1 MYFCLC
7 IKIDSAFFISL
18 SVNDTFTTFE
28 IYIIYIELYQFLRN
42 LDTLI
47 ASTNSETLLVVKAD
61 QYPFNILTEYSK
73 QMTAEGNKTVISD
86 LNYILTQLPED
97 QRVAL
102 VNAVY
107 QLIEQAKAGTLG
119 GNAG

>member
-1 MYFCLC
+1 M
-7 IKIDSAFFISL
+7 
-18 SVNDTFTTFE
+18 
-28 IYIIYIELYQFLRN
+28 RN